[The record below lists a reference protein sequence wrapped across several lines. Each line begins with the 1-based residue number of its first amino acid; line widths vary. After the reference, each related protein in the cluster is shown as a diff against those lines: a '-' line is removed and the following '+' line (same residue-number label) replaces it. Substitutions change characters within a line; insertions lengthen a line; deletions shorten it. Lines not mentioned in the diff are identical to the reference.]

1 MVIFC
6 KVPAIM
12 ASPNIIM
19 VFIDD
24 MGWGDF
30 SCFGNKD
37 AQTPNADRLAKEG
50 IRFSQFYVNSP
61 ICSPSRCALVTG
73 QYPYRWKINS
83 FLNNRAETENLAT
96 KHPDRVNNL
105 AKALLEWNKS
115 MPADNGHVKLN
126 TR

>member
-1 MVIFC
+1 MKISNVIMLFLMVIFC
-6 KVPAIM
+6 KVPATM
-12 ASPNIIM
+12 ASPNIIKE
-19 VFIDD
+19 V
-24 MGWGDF
+24 
-30 SCFGNKD
+30 
-37 AQTPNADRLAKEG
+37 QTPNVDRLAKEG
-50 IRFSQFYVNSP
+50 IRFSQFYVKSP

-96 KHPDRVNNL
+96 KHPDRVNHL
-105 AKALLEWNKS
+105 AKALLECNKS